1 VIDAGFLEGDSTN
14 PKVPEDKYGQHELGT
29 LASNALLPFAVLNPG
44 RGLERLYDKRFVM
57 NALSGNAPEVVNI
70 QYPEVMVTSA
80 HYEEE
85 ASLLTLQIKPG
96 TAYRGLVDIGIANL
110 NDTQTYSVLLDGEVV
125 YKLSQGA
132 VTKVTGGPGFANWN
146 TGSATLTVS
155 LPIASGRHIELV
167 SEYAVNHLDV
177 AASVAATR

>member
-1 VIDAGFLEGDSTN
+1 VIDAGFLEGDSIN

-44 RGLERLYDKRFVM
+44 RGLERLYDKRFVT
-57 NALSGNAPEVVNI
+57 NALSENAPEVINI

-85 ASLLTLQIKPG
+85 ASVLTLRIKPG
-96 TAYRGLVDIGIANL
+96 TAYRGLVDIGIGNL
-110 NDTQTYSVLLDGEVV
+110 NNTQSYSVLLDGEVA

-132 VTKVTGGPGFANWN
+132 VTKVTPGPGLAAWN

-167 SEYAVNHLDV
+167 SEYSVNRLDV
-177 AASVAATR
+177 AASAAETR